1 MAIIVASALGTL
13 GFGAVLAMA
22 MALGRAAA
30 IADEQAELA
39 HAERCVTPSIAGYRQ
54 SYAELDAGFARAQS
68 MLARESSI
76 TEPSSRTSVGTQR
89 LPVSSCT
96 SRRPGVWLKTPGS
109 NPGP

>member
-39 HAERCVTPSIAGYRQ
+39 HAERCVTPSITGYRP
-54 SYAELDAGFARAQS
+54 SYAGFARAPS
-68 MLARESSI
+68 TPARESSI
-76 TEPSSRTSVGTQR
+76 AAQSSRTSGGTWR
-89 LPVSSCT
+89 APVSSCT
-96 SRRPGVWLKTPGS
+96 SRRPGARLKTPDSSLGL
-109 NPGP
+109 

>member
-39 HAERCVTPSIAGYRQ
+39 HAERRVTPSIAAGYRQ
-54 SYAELDAGFARAQS
+54 SYLQPTVCWGRDERGDAHAGGGAAG
-68 MLARESSI
+68 
-76 TEPSSRTSVGTQR
+76 PPG
-89 LPVSSCT
+89 LPV
-96 SRRPGVWLKTPGS
+96 RLELPGG
-109 NPGP
+109 